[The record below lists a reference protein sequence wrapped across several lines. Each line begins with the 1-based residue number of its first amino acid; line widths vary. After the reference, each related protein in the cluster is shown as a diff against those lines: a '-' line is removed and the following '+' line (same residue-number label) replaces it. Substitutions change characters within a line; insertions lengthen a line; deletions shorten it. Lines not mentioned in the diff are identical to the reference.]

1 MKMKNLSKSIYKTI
15 GAIGI
20 SAFCL
25 ATFSACT
32 KLEPKLYSDLTT
44 KNAYSSESDID
55 AALTGVY
62 ASLSPYPG
70 DAYLYYAGYLVMITD
85 YSTDIGYS
93 TAAGDPT
100 KMSNLTYDDNNRY
113 FKFNYQNM
121 YQVIS
126 NANMLLANIDNVS
139 MSDEKRKQVMAQAR
153 FLRALS
159 YMDLTDAWGPVPLI
173 TDVRN
178 PSESYNLPLASVEEI
193 ENLITSDCQYAID
206 NLPEK
211 WSLDL
216 GIGRASKGAALTLL
230 GKMYMRS
237 HKYDKAK
244 PLIDEVLALRSK
256 GVYRLNP
263 DFKNEWSDNNKIDM
277 GLIFGIL
284 HEPTLNGG
292 EITNHFGPSDNREVP
307 DRWQYYGVSLQFW
320 RKYSDLDPRKKFFY
334 YDYEGLA
341 PRDKNTT
348 HGFFYMMPKVGQ
360 TTPPSDTVKLL
371 QNVATKK
378 YSYDMTNNSYLDGR
392 TIQVFRIAD
401 VILCKAE
408 IENALN
414 GPQAALPYLNEIRA
428 RAGAPEYGK
437 HANFPIPA
445 SKDAM
450 IDALV
455 DERGFEFVFEYKRR
469 QDLIRLGRYEKVTN
483 DYLSSR
489 GLKPVATPALRY
501 FPYPLDEARQ
511 HQEMSSANSSRIPH

>member
-1 MKMKNLSKSIYKTI
+1 MKGYSSTLYKTLGI
-15 GAIGI
+15 FGI
-20 SAFCL
+20 SALCL
-25 ATFSACT
+25 VFNSSCT
-32 KLEPKLYSDLTT
+32 KLEPELYSDLTT

-55 AALTGVY
+55 AALTGIY
-62 ASLSPYPG
+62 ANLSPYPG

-85 YSTDIGYS
+85 YSTDMGFS

-113 FKFNYQNM
+113 FKYNYQNM
-121 YQVIS
+121 YQLIS
-126 NANMLLANIDNVS
+126 NANMLLANIDKIP
-139 MSDEKRKQVMAQAR
+139 MDQTRKNQIIAQAR

-159 YMDLTDAWGPVPLI
+159 YMDLTDSWGPVPLI
-173 TDVRN
+173 TEVKN
-178 PSESYNLPLASVEEI
+178 PSESFNVPLASVEDVEK
-193 ENLITSDCQYAID
+193 LITEDCEYGIS

-211 WSLDL
+211 WSADL
-216 GIGRASKGAALTLL
+216 GIGRATKGAALTLL

-237 HKYDKAK
+237 HNYAKAK
-244 PLIDEVLALRSK
+244 EYIDQVLDLQAK

-320 RKYSDLDPRKKFFY
+320 RKYSDLDPRKQFFY
-334 YDYEGLA
+334 YNYEGLA
-341 PRDKNTT
+341 PRDQTTT
-348 HGFFYMMPKVGQ
+348 HGFYYMLPNAGQ
-360 TTPPSDTVKLL
+360 TTPPSDTVKFL

-378 YSYDMTNNSYLDGR
+378 YSYEMTNNSYLDGR
-392 TIQVFRIAD
+392 TIQVFRLAD

-414 GPQAALPYLNEIRA
+414 GPAAALPYINQIRA
-428 RAGAPEYGK
+428 RAGAPEYGQ
-437 HANFPIPA
+437 HPSFPAPA
-445 SKDAM
+445 TKDGM

-455 DERGFEFVFEYKRR
+455 NERGYELVFEYKRR

-483 DYLSSR
+483 EYLQSR
-489 GLKPVATPALRY
+489 GLAPTATENLRY
-501 FPYPLDEARQ
+501 FPYPLDEARL
-511 HQEMSSANSSRIPH
+511 HQEMSAANGSRIPR